1 MADKKG
7 ISRRTALKV
16 IAAGVGGATTVLGQ
30 HNHHETSTAQAN
42 SRPRQ
47 AHFFTEPEFALISVI
62 SDLIIPADEH
72 SPGAAEARVAE
83 FIDQM
88 VSESSDEVKKHW
100 RDGLAA
106 MDRISQEKFSLPF
119 VRSGTDHQVSLLK
132 TITRN
137 EYRPRTIEERFFVT
151 IKSLTVD
158 GYYTS
163 QIGIHRDLRYKGN
176 AYLKE
181 FIGCTHPEHSS

>member
-1 MADKKG
+1 MAEKTG

-16 IAAGVGGATTVLGQ
+16 IAAGIGGATTVLGQ
-30 HNHHETSTAQAN
+30 HGHHETSMPQAKPA
-42 SRPRQ
+42 SR
-47 AHFFTEPEFALISVI
+47 FFNEQDMALISVI
-62 SDLIIPADEH
+62 SDLIIPTDEH

-106 MDRISQEKFSLPF
+106 IDKLSQEKFSLSF
-119 VRSGTDHQVSLLK
+119 VRAGRDQQLSLLK
-132 TITRN
+132 TISRN

-163 QIGIHRDLRYKGN
+163 QIGIHRDLQYKGN